1 MGRFEKGLHVLNL
14 PSETDDVVC
23 STDYKVVFDSRT
35 EQMPRLGH
43 LWQFVRQAVSNRDKR
58 SVMLRVPCDLQL
70 GDNIFAKTR
79 TARILRQQQDNIVTV
94 LVKSGSQYNSNALFE
109 QTSFGDQLVKGFKYC
124 KTQ

>member
-1 MGRFEKGLHVLNL
+1 MGRFEKSLHVLNL
-14 PSETDDVVC
+14 PPETDDIVC

-35 EQMPRLGH
+35 EPMPRLGH

-94 LVKSGSQYNSNALFE
+94 LVKSESQYSSNALFE
-109 QTSFGDQLVKGFKYC
+109 QTSFGDQLAKGFEHC